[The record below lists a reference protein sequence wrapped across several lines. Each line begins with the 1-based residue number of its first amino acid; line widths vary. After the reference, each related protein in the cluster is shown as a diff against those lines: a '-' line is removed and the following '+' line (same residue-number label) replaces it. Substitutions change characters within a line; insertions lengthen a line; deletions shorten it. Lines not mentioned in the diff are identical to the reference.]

1 MEIKLEITSQALTPK
16 QKGAIVEK
24 LEEIK
29 EIVKVKKA
37 KSLIGK
43 VVKEA
48 FNKLH
53 RPLPLQNENLSQS
66 PYNESGN
73 EKDIPA
79 EKACSSHGQAPQTE
93 MQRAELN
100 ATLEMTQAE
109 CNLLGET
116 LGQGFCLANIH
127 SPKFEKFPLQV
138 SENFVRQVNTFQK
151 RVSHLLFLLDRHHN
165 KI

>member
-37 KSLIGK
+37 ESLIGK

-66 PYNESGN
+66 PYNENGN

-109 CNLLGET
+109 CNLLGEI
-116 LGQGFCLANIH
+116 GRASCR
-127 SPKFEKFPLQV
+127 E
-138 SENFVRQVNTFQK
+138 
-151 RVSHLLFLLDRHHN
+151 RV
-165 KI
+165 